1 MQQEIQINISLTLSA
16 DATLSKSKI
25 IAHLRK
31 QLNAGVNDDKLSF
44 KQMKVDKLMEEKE
57 IYDNQ

>member
-31 QLNAGVNDDKLSF
+31 QLNAGVNDDKLALQ
-44 KQMKVDKLMEEKE
+44 KMKVNKLMEEKE